1 MFDSLIVVFLLLQR
15 RKKIYPCH
23 EAIGDLKKTQKSGQT
38 EGRVQV
44 GTKFG
49 NADSL
54 VLTY

>member
-15 RKKIYPCH
+15 KKNYPCH
-23 EAIGDLKKTQKSGQT
+23 EAIGDLKKCRSPVQT
-38 EGRVQV
+38 EGRVQA

>member
-15 RKKIYPCH
+15 KKNLSLPR
-23 EAIGDLKKTQKSGQT
+23 GNWRFKKMQKSGQT

>member
-23 EAIGDLKKTQKSGQT
+23 EAIGDLKKMQKSVQT
-38 EGRVQV
+38 EGRVQA